1 MSQILHYPGSDSSR
15 QMVEQMLAE
24 PQARERQGPIDKC
37 HHLANCFGR
46 TLRITAICIEDV
58 SRCGFSSNIE
68 ICKFDS
74 DFANHWIILHV
85 HVNLPKKKLYE
96 SVALSLSC
104 NAVSLVFF
112 IACCDCLK
120 SRPGGCSSSISD

>member
-1 MSQILHYPGSDSSR
+1 SNKITFLPFKIQFMF
-15 QMVEQMLAE
+15 E
-24 PQARERQGPIDKC
+24 
-37 HHLANCFGR
+37 F
-46 TLRITAICIEDV
+46 TAICIEDV

-68 ICKFDS
+68 ICKFYL

-120 SRPGGCSSSISD
+120 SRPGGCSSSISDR